1 MEETQKKL
9 EEAYLVIAYLQAQ
22 LVQKNSST
30 MWCGG
35 FDYYAKPYYPWS
47 LFHATVRA

>member
-22 LVQKNSST
+22 LVEK
-30 MWCGG
+30 
-35 FDYYAKPYYPWS
+35 K
-47 LFHATVRA
+47 